1 MLDGPLIIIT
11 YRISAF
17 PQNLHIDF
25 YLMRLLMAH
34 VGGHKIRLSGG
45 LLSFN
50 LCMINT

>member
-1 MLDGPLIIIT
+1 MDPPIIIT

-34 VGGHKIRLSGG
+34 VDGNKILRD
-45 LLSFN
+45 
-50 LCMINT
+50 